1 LYIVILSIMKLRELK
16 NENGLL
22 SGLIIPAEDFT
33 ELKESIK
40 SGTAFFQYLDR
51 LLSGQEIQDSI
62 SQPILPNGLTIAE
75 TNNITAIA
83 TERLYMDAFDKQ
95 IPMFYR
101 DGRLKNPKE
110 FIRAN
115 PDGSEDLVS
124 YDIEKR
130 DYTLV
135 KKLMPP
141 GKGYWSYLIP
151 A

>member
-1 LYIVILSIMKLRELK
+1 MYIVILSIMKLRELK

>member
-1 LYIVILSIMKLRELK
+1 MKLRELK

-124 YDIEKR
+124 YDIDKR

-135 KKLMPP
+135 KKLVPP

>member
-1 LYIVILSIMKLRELK
+1 MYIVILSIMKLRELK

-124 YDIEKR
+124 YDIDKR

-135 KKLMPP
+135 KKLVPP

>member
-1 LYIVILSIMKLRELK
+1 MILSIMKLRELK

>member
-124 YDIEKR
+124 YDIDKR

-135 KKLMPP
+135 KKLVPP